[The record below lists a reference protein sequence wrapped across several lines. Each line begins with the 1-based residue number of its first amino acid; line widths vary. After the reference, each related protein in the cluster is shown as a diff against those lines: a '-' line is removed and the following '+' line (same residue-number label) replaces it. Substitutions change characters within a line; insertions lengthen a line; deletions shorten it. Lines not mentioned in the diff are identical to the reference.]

1 MTFFK
6 KPSALRAVI
15 AAFVAAGCLGL
26 ADGGPSAASA
36 ATPDPNR
43 WEPAILAFEAS
54 DRANPRPRGGIVFLG
69 SSSFRRWDLDKSFPG
84 MDLINRGFG
93 GSQMADALRYL
104 DRIVLPLEP
113 RTLFLYEGDND
124 IANGKS
130 PATVEREFREMVK
143 RVHAALPATK
153 IVFVGVKPSIRRW
166 HLIATVREAN
176 ARVKAITDGSD
187 LLEFVDV
194 DAPLLDADGKPRA
207 DLFVDDKLHLNDA
220 GYAIWTE
227 LIAPHLE

>member
-15 AAFVAAGCLGL
+15 AVFVAASCLGL

-43 WEPAILAFEAS
+43 WEPAIAAFEAS
-54 DRANPRPRGGIVFLG
+54 DRANPPPRGGIVFLG
-69 SSSFRRWDLDKSFPG
+69 SSSFRRWDLDKSFPSMG
-84 MDLINRGFG
+84 LINRGFG

-104 DRIVLPLEP
+104 NRIVLPLEP

-130 PATVEREFREMVK
+130 PETVEREFREMVK

-207 DLFVDDKLHLNDA
+207 DLFVDDELHLNDA

>member
-1 MTFFK
+1 MTFLK
-6 KPSALRAVI
+6 NPAALRSALVVLI
-15 AAFVAAGCLGL
+15 ALGCLGL
-26 ADGGPSAASA
+26 DGGGPSEASA
-36 ATPDPNR
+36 APPEPNR
-43 WEPAILAFEAS
+43 WEPAIAAFEAS
-54 DRANPRPRGGIVFLG
+54 DRANPPPRGGIVFLG

-84 MDLINRGFG
+84 KGLINRGFG

-124 IANGKS
+124 IANGKT
-130 PATVEREFREMVK
+130 PETVEREFREMVK

-176 ARVKAITDGSD
+176 ARVKAITAASD
-187 LLEFVDV
+187 LLEFIDV
-194 DAPLLDADGKPRA
+194 DAPLLGADGKPRA
-207 DLFVDDKLHLNDA
+207 DLFVDDELHLNDA
-220 GYAIWTE
+220 GYAIWTK
-227 LIAPHLE
+227 LVAPHLE